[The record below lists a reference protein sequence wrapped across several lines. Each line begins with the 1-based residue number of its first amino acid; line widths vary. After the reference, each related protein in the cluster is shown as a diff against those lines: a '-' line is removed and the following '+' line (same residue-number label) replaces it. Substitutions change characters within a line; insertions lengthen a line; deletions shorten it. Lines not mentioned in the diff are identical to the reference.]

1 MIKFD
6 INFIF
11 GLIDIIVFYLLMKKF
26 LFGRIKKV
34 MDARKELIENQLSEA
49 KDKNAKAD
57 ETLKEYESKL
67 ASYEEDGQQLI
78 FAAQQKADER
88 AAEIIGEAQA
98 QADEMKQKARE
109 DIEAQSEKAK
119 QEVREQIASLALEV
133 AEKVVKNSVDE
144 KTNSDII
151 DEFLSGEGNNEQ

>member
-11 GLIDIIVFYLLMKKF
+11 GIVDIIVFYLLMRKF

-34 MDARKELIENQLSEA
+34 MDERKELIESEISEA
-49 KDKNAKAD
+49 KDKNEKVDEALKA
-57 ETLKEYESKL
+57 YEDKL
-67 ASYEEDGQQLI
+67 AGYQSDGEKIIADAKQRAEE
-78 FAAQQKADER
+78 E
-88 AAEIIGEAQA
+88 AAEIISSAQA
-98 QADEMKQKARE
+98 QAEDMKQKAQA
-109 DIEAQSEKAK
+109 DIEAQSEKTRQDVK
-119 QEVREQIASLALEV
+119 DQIAALAIEV

-151 DEFLSGEGNNEQ
+151 DEFLSGEVKDEQ

>member
-11 GLIDIIVFYLLMKKF
+11 GIVDIIVFYLLMRKF

-34 MDARKELIENQLSEA
+34 MDERKELIESEISEA
-49 KDKNAKAD
+49 KDKNEKVDEALKA
-57 ETLKEYESKL
+57 YEDKL
-67 ASYEEDGQQLI
+67 AGYQSDGEKIIADAKQRAEE
-78 FAAQQKADER
+78 E
-88 AAEIIGEAQA
+88 AAEIISSAQA
-98 QADEMKQKARE
+98 QADDMKQKAQA
-109 DIEAQSEKAK
+109 DIEAQSEKTRQDVK
-119 QEVREQIASLALEV
+119 DQIAALAIEV

-151 DEFLSGEGNNEQ
+151 DEFLSGEVKDEQ

>member
-11 GLIDIIVFYLLMKKF
+11 GIVDIIVFYLLMRKF

-34 MDARKELIENQLSEA
+34 IDKRKELIESEISEA
-49 KDKNAKAD
+49 KDKNEKAD
-57 ETLKEYESKL
+57 EALKAYEDKL
-67 ASYEEDGQQLI
+67 AGYQSDGEKIIADAKQRAEE
-78 FAAQQKADER
+78 E
-88 AAEIIGEAQA
+88 AAEIISSAQA
-98 QADEMKQKARE
+98 QADDMKQKAQA
-109 DIEAQSEKAK
+109 DIEAQSEKARQDVK
-119 QEVREQIASLALEV
+119 DQIAALAIEV

-151 DEFLSGEGNNEQ
+151 DEFLSGEVKDEQ

>member
-34 MDARKELIENQLSEA
+34 IDKRKELIESEISNA
-49 KDKNAKAD
+49 RDKNAKAD
-57 ETLKEYESKL
+57 EALKTYEDKL
-67 ASYEEDGQQLI
+67 ASYQSDGEQIIADAKQQAEE
-78 FAAQQKADER
+78 K
-88 AAEIIGEAQA
+88 AAEIISDARA
-98 QADEMKQKARE
+98 QADDMKQRAKE

-119 QEVREQIASLALEV
+119 QDVKDQIASLAIEV

-151 DEFLSGEGNNEQ
+151 NEFLSGEVKDEQ